1 MYFYF
6 KFESMD
12 YTFDITLKTRTIFL
26 KVLEDFSLEKLTIIP
41 KGFSNTIFWN
51 IKHVVITQQLLIY
64 GLSGLPLAVSEAET
78 QEYRKGG
85 KPLSTITNED
95 LQLLKEQLFTTL
107 EQTKRDY
114 TNQLFKTY
122 SEYTVSTKSTL
133 KNIEEALEFNNFHE
147 GIHLGYILAMKKV
160 I

>member
-6 KFESMD
+6 KFEAMD
-12 YTFDITLKTRTIFL
+12 YTFDITLKTRAIFF
-26 KVLEDFSLEKLTIIP
+26 KVLEDLSLEKLTTIP

-78 QEYRKGG
+78 QEYRKGS

-95 LQLLKEQLFTTL
+95 IQLLKKQLFSTI
-107 EQTKRDY
+107 EETKRDY
-114 TNQLFKTY
+114 TKHLFKTY

-133 KNIEEALEFNNFHE
+133 KNIEDALEFNNFHE